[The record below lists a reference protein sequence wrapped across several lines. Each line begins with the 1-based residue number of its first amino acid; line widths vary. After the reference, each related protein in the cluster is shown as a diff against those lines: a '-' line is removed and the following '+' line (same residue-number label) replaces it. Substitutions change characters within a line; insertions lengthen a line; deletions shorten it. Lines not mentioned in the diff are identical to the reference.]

1 MLGTEGSNPLVAYH
15 ISPFVLTVCKRVND
29 KNICD
34 INKCYLQYSGNSPL
48 ILNNGITLASKS
60 DGWQIPKHS
69 LINSNIEE
77 KFSLVT
83 ENDFY
88 ILKDDI
94 QKDRIEI
101 AVDFINEII

>member
-1 MLGTEGSNPLVAYH
+1 M
-15 ISPFVLTVCKRVND
+15 
-29 KNICD
+29 
-34 INKCYLQYSGNSPL
+34 
-48 ILNNGITLASKS
+48 ASKS